1 MAILGFELLWRFVWG
16 WLMSLL
22 LVDRRQSSERFL
34 KVTYG
39 IAAGVA
45 VCAAWLATQE
55 SAGVTPKLSSLA
67 AILVGGLFYCFVPS
81 RFGRIFGFACLVL
94 APLPVLASR
103 SAADIFSFFSGAAI
117 LGTIFMGQNLG
128 HWYLNAPGMQIRE
141 LRRVVWA
148 AILALGV
155 KILETAWTLFIT
167 VGLSPRGGALI
178 DDMGR
183 PIGADLGSGA
193 GYDSLSSGQLFGI
206 AGEGAFGLG
215 LYGLLILA
223 SRVLWGLVAPA
234 LLIYMV
240 KKTVDIRA
248 TQSATGILY
257 ALCVMILIGEG
268 SAIYLGRLL
277 GWHL

>member
-1 MAILGFELLWRFVWG
+1 MAILGFELLWRFAWG
-16 WLMSLL
+16 WSMSLL

-34 KVTYG
+34 KITWG
-39 IAAGVA
+39 IGAGV
-45 VCAAWLATQE
+45 VLCAAWLASKE
-55 SAGVTPKLSSLA
+55 SVALVPKLLSLGLLL
-67 AILVGGLFYCFVPS
+67 IGGALYSFVPA
-81 RFGRIFGFACLVL
+81 RFGRILGFACLAL
-94 APLPVLASR
+94 SPVPGLWGRGAWDLFNFVS
-103 SAADIFSFFSGAAI
+103 SAAV
-117 LGTIFMGQNLG
+117 LGSIFMGQNLG
-128 HWYLNAPGMQIRE
+128 HWYLNVPGMEIRE

-148 AILALGV
+148 AILALSAKSV
-155 KILETAWTLFIT
+155 EAAWTLFFVI
-167 VGLSPRGGALI
+167 GLRPQEGWGI

-183 PIGADLGSGA
+183 PLGVDLSTGA
-193 GYDSLSSGQLFGI
+193 GYESLSSSELFGI

-223 SRVLWGLVAPA
+223 SRVLWGLLAPC

-240 KKTVDIRA
+240 KKTVDIRS

-268 SAIYLGRLL
+268 SAIYLWRAL